1 MAPPPTGWGLSTD
14 KDNSAMHVIYVHG
27 VSERPDTYEFDKALR
42 QRRQAFAHFVSKR
55 LDRGIISFEAAGWG
69 DLCPDLT
76 RDRGGQRLGSGANMG
91 FTPDPVR
98 WQDFLTAN
106 GDLQAAPFVE
116 AGLLRDA
123 SLTGDQ
129 LSEGMRFVDE
139 ISEAN
144 VVVAPPAPL
153 ETNEQIVTR
162 IASARPQAAG
172 RSAQSLDF
180 GSSRVLNTLA
190 RSLELAVRPF
200 GGRPRDVIATELASR
215 WIDIVWYFG
224 KGRAEVRAR
233 VLQRFSEITRKSP
246 DVPVVILAH
255 SLGGFIAHEAIT
267 SPAFVERGLADRGP
281 WILFCLGSQLTIFEK
296 IGLMDRG
303 LKLSRDLAGRVRY
316 RNIVDPNDPLG
327 FKVNINEE
335 PELDVAVTSGT
346 NFLSAHGTYLDSS
359 IVLAKIRTELRR
371 LLRELNV

>member
-1 MAPPPTGWGLSTD
+1 
-14 KDNSAMHVIYVHG
+14 MHVIYVHG

-76 RDRGGQRLGSGANMG
+76 RERGGQRLGSGASMG

-180 GSSRVLNTLA
+180 GSSMVLNTLA

-359 IVLAKIRTELRR
+359 IVLGKIRTELRR

>member
-1 MAPPPTGWGLSTD
+1 M
-14 KDNSAMHVIYVHG
+14 
-27 VSERPDTYEFDKALR
+27 
-42 QRRQAFAHFVSKR
+42 
-55 LDRGIISFEAAGWG
+55 
-69 DLCPDLT
+69 
-76 RDRGGQRLGSGANMG
+76 
-91 FTPDPVR
+91 R

-180 GSSRVLNTLA
+180 GSSMVLNTLA

-224 KGRAEVRAR
+224 KGRAE
-233 VLQRFSEITRKSP
+233 
-246 DVPVVILAH
+246 
-255 SLGGFIAHEAIT
+255 
-267 SPAFVERGLADRGP
+267 
-281 WILFCLGSQLTIFEK
+281 
-296 IGLMDRG
+296 
-303 LKLSRDLAGRVRY
+303 
-316 RNIVDPNDPLG
+316 
-327 FKVNINEE
+327 
-335 PELDVAVTSGT
+335 
-346 NFLSAHGTYLDSS
+346 
-359 IVLAKIRTELRR
+359 
-371 LLRELNV
+371 